1 MSINEVLAWQDSIDA
16 TSNSEAA
23 GRYQIMEDTL
33 RDLVR
38 SGQVDPNRQ
47 FNAATQD
54 DLAVMLMKRR
64 GWNPNSDKHVAMG
77 NALAYEW
84 AALPL
89 CSGVRAGRSAYSGV
103 GKNKALTT
111 CDAWMAV
118 VANGDDIGTLNWAL
132 TQSQIGTFG
141 TGGRGRINNPVDRVL
156 STIKTEFHELA
167 DRLRD
172 VARDLFFSLLLIEWI
187 WVTAQ
192 MVVSG
197 MGIGALTKTLAT
209 RLTGLVTVLF
219 RTKCSHIMRL
229 SVRKSRGF
237 CIPKLN
243 GACADCKTH

>member
-1 MSINEVLAWQDSIDA
+1 MDQVRENPARDFLLRYMLRHISPRPCVDCIAFFAVLLVGVLTTTVALAGTIDPHTRGVLDFIGSIEGPAGYDDYYRGVSSGPPRPLTSMSINEVLAWQDSIDA
-16 TSNSEAA
+16 KSNSEAA

-89 CSGVRAGRSAYSGV
+89 CSGIRAGRSAYSGV

-111 CDAWMAV
+111 CEAWMAV
-118 VANGDDIGTLNWAL
+118 VANGEDLGTVNWAL
-132 TQSQIGTFG
+132 TQSQTGTFG
-141 TGGRGRINNPVDRVL
+141 TGGRGRINN
-156 STIKTEFHELA
+156 
-167 DRLRD
+167 
-172 VARDLFFSLLLIEWI
+172 
-187 WVTAQ
+187 
-192 MVVSG
+192 
-197 MGIGALTKTLAT
+197 
-209 RLTGLVTVLF
+209 
-219 RTKCSHIMRL
+219 
-229 SVRKSRGF
+229 SR
-237 CIPKLN
+237 
-243 GACADCKTH
+243 